1 MYMTVTIYYDY
12 ASILVEITLRY
23 LSIPF
28 LRLRLKQNV
37 NGKFDFLICKS
48 IFRLNTIKSNTKN
61 IIQYG
66 YNIIIP
72 RVHSNQKY
80 IFHL

>member
-23 LSIPF
+23 LSRPF
-28 LRLRLKQNV
+28 LKQNV

-66 YNIIIP
+66 YNIIIQ

-80 IFHL
+80 IFYL